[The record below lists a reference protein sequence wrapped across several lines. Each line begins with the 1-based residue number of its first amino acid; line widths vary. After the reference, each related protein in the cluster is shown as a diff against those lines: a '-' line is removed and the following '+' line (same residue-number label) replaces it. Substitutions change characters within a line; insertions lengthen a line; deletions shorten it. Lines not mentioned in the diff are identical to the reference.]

1 MMMSRND
8 GTYPMPPRRHS
19 KRSRGLTVLCALTLL
34 LVAVPM
40 AGWAADMPVFDL
52 MMQNHKFEPATLK
65 VPADVK
71 FKVRVTNKNPVPAE
85 FESAE
90 FNREKIVLPGRTVT
104 VFIGPLKAGQYHF
117 FDDFHQETKGV
128 LVVE

>member
-1 MMMSRND
+1 MMMIRND
-8 GTYPMPPRRHS
+8 GKRPVPTRR
-19 KRSRGLTVLCALTLL
+19 RSWRRGLAAGCAFALL
-34 LVAVPM
+34 LAAAPV

-52 MMQNHKFEPATLK
+52 VMQNHQFEPATLK
-65 VPADVK
+65 VPADTK
-71 FKVRVTNKNPVPAE
+71 FKVRVINKNPVPAE

-104 VFIGPLKAGQYHF
+104 VFIGPLKAGEYHF

>member
-1 MMMSRND
+1 MMMTHND
-8 GTYPMPPRRHS
+8 GMYPLPTRR
-19 KRSRGLTVLCALTLL
+19 RWWRPGLAAVCAVTLL
-34 LVAVPM
+34 LAAAPL

-52 MMQNHKFEPATLK
+52 VMQNHKFEPATLK
-65 VPADVK
+65 VPADTK
-71 FKVRVTNKNPVPAE
+71 FKVRVINKNPMPAE

-90 FNREKIVLPGRTVT
+90 FNREKIVLPGSTVT
-104 VFIGPLKAGQYHF
+104 VFIGPLKAGKYRF